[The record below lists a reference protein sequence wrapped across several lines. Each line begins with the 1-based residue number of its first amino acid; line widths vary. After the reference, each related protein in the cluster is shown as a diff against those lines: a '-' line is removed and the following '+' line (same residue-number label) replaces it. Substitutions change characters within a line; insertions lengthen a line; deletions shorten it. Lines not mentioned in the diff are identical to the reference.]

1 LASGTDIRLVD
12 VWRRDDAKIAA
23 DAIALRRKLS
33 LLPAS
38 VSPEDRA
45 KELCAAT
52 YLQNELIGV
61 STMVIDILPPAQGAV
76 RLLPLPRRASAP
88 PAGIGRDAWR
98 LFPQPPG
105 QLIEAQSAGKGAR
118 QGDYCGK
125 LDAFNKKPVWEGP
138 PDING
143 LVLVGYTS
151 NGKQIRVSWFEHA
164 RLD

>member
-61 STMVIDILPPAQGAV
+61 STMVIDILPQLKARFDFFRCLVAPQHRQQGLAV
-76 RLLPLPRRASAP
+76 TLGAYSRNLLA
-88 PAGIGRDAWR
+88 
-98 LFPQPPG
+98 
-105 QLIEAQSAGKGAR
+105 
-118 QGDYCGK
+118 
-125 LDAFNKKPVWEGP
+125 N
-138 PDING
+138 
-143 LVLVGYTS
+143 
-151 NGKQIRVSWFEHA
+151 
-164 RLD
+164 